1 MIELDEY
8 DRAILAELQDDGR
21 MPVAQL
27 SSVVGL
33 SQTATRHRLQ
43 KMLSSDAIRV
53 VALGDPSMMGFDV
66 EAMIGICVDGDPHA
80 AAEAIGKIPEVMNVM
95 LCAGRFVLMVEVI
108 CRNNVALE
116 NLMTKQLHGVEG
128 VKSLEVFIYLDCT
141 KDSYNWCNL

>member
-27 SSVVGL
+27 ANVVGL

-43 KMLSSDAIRV
+43 KMLSSEAIRV
-53 VALGDPSMMGFDV
+53 VALGDARMLGFDV
-66 EAMIGICVDGDPHA
+66 EAMIGVSVDGDPRVVA
-80 AAEAIGKIPEVMNVM
+80 AAVGEIPEVMNVM
-95 LCAGRFVLMVEVI
+95 LCAGRFSLMVEVI
-108 CRNNVALE
+108 CKNNSELE
-116 NLMTKQLHGVEG
+116 KLMTNRLQPIEG
-128 VKSLEVFIYLDCT
+128 VRSLEVFIYLDCT